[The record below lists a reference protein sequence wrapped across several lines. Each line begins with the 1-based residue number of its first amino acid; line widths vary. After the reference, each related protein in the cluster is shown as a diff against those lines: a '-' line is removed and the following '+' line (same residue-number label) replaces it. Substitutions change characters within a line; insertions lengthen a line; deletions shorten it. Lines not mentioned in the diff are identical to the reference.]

1 MVQQHHISTLGDLMQ
16 DGQCVDMYSGD
27 CDVVC
32 CRFHTD
38 VYTYPSSGDF

>member
-1 MVQQHHISTLGDLMQ
+1 MVRQHHIFTLGDLMQ
-16 DGQCVDMYSGD
+16 DGQCIDMYPGD